1 MSIIMQGVLGCFIGS
16 VILILMYAALYY
28 YREVTFKKEMAE
40 YNKAKDFA
48 AMRLYRER
56 LKIERKRDS
65 SNPDKTLANMR
76 NVFSELQNKGRYH
89 NEIKTRPNEPE
100 FGKGWFAFVV
110 QRDFAE
116 INRQIEQS
124 HNDKAG

>member
-1 MSIIMQGVLGCFIGS
+1 MQGVLGCFIGS

-40 YNKAKDFA
+40 IDRKRSIDC
-48 AMRLYRER
+48 
-56 LKIERKRDS
+56 KRDS
-65 SNPDKTLANMR
+65 SKPDKTLTNMHS
-76 NVFSELQNKGRYH
+76 VFSELQKKGQRH
-89 NEIKTRPNEPE
+89 NDTKTDPNEPE

-110 QRDFAE
+110 QRDLAE
-116 INRQIEQS
+116 ISHQREQS

>member
-1 MSIIMQGVLGCFIGS
+1 MSVIMQGILGCFIGC
-16 VILILMYAALYY
+16 VILIIFHVALYRY
-28 YREVTFKKEMAE
+28 QGAQFKKEMAE
-40 YNKAKDFA
+40 
-48 AMRLYRER
+48 L
-56 LKIERKRDS
+56 ERKPSADRKHDS
-65 SNPDKTLANMR
+65 SKPDKTLANMH
-76 NVFSELQNKGRYH
+76 NVFSELQKKSQRH
-89 NEIKTRPNEPE
+89 NEAKTDPNEPE